1 MSFNSND
8 KQKIYRAGIIP
19 YIINENNEIEMLFMK
34 PAHTQFG
41 ADLNEETGQLE
52 MKYQLAKGRIEQD
65 ENAQEAAIREGCEET
80 GLTIDNIEQVIHVGN
95 FLGRTEVFVA
105 KCKTKDNFNDPDY
118 ETESVA
124 WLTLEQFN
132 TLGRKLHFEL
142 VEKSHMIIEL
152 HEEYT
157 STY

>member
-1 MSFNSND
+1 M
-8 KQKIYRAGIIP
+8 
-19 YIINENNEIEMLFMK
+19 
-34 PAHTQFG
+34 
-41 ADLNEETGQLE
+41 
-52 MKYQLAKGRIEQD
+52 
-65 ENAQEAAIREGCEET
+65 
-80 GLTIDNIEQVIHVGN
+80 
-95 FLGRTEVFVA
+95 A